1 MWAIE
6 GETVRG
12 MKDLMN
18 ESNRSPSASPRVYD
32 HTVAPVEISQGA
44 IAQMP

>member
-18 ESNRSPSASPRVYD
+18 ELNRSPSASPRVYD

-44 IAQMP
+44 ITQMP